1 MRRSRLLAVVLGGS
15 PLLALLMPPIA
26 TAQQPDPP
34 PPRPITVPPSPAPAP
49 APAPGQVGQPAPT
62 VAPETPAEQ
71 EREDRQ
77 LADSI
82 RTETVTDPDSTR
94 VAIPSGWVRV
104 AVDLD
109 GDGTFDTIETLHL
122 DDLSRARMAG
132 ADRQRRM
139 SGGEAG
145 GQQSP
150 QIDPSR
156 ADRRPRDDA
165 ITLSGTVREIQ
176 EFPLS
181 GAASPHRI
189 ARVATD
195 QGTAKVDF
203 GPADALHALEI
214 AEGDEVT
221 VIGHRGMINDR
232 PVLMARSVSKG
243 DNDVEVES
251 PDDGMIKR
259 VRGEVVSTRT
269 VIFRGHDEDHLI
281 TEIELRGGNRAEVIL
296 GPKSKLDGLELKEG
310 DAVALLVRPAMLNGG
325 PAMAAE
331 QIRFG
336 DEVIAVS
343 DPVEQPVRTET
354 DPLASDSE
362 SSSDSDSGSE
372 APSDAPRLDAPSL
385 SDDPGK

>member
-1 MRRSRLLAVVLGGS
+1 
-15 PLLALLMPPIA
+15 
-26 TAQQPDPP
+26 
-34 PPRPITVPPSPAPAP
+34 
-49 APAPGQVGQPAPT
+49 
-62 VAPETPAEQ
+62 VAAETPAEQ

-77 LADSI
+77 LAESI
-82 RTETVTDPDSTR
+82 RAETVTDPGSAR

-122 DDLSRARMAG
+122 DDLGRARMAG
-132 ADRQRRM
+132 ASRQRQM
-139 SGGEAG
+139 SGAG
-145 GQQSP
+145 GGGQEP
-150 QIDPSR
+150 AAIDPQQ
-156 ADRRPRDDA
+156 ADQRPQSDA
-165 ITLSGTVREIQ
+165 IELSGTVQEIR

-181 GAASPHRI
+181 GVASPHRI

-214 AEGDEVT
+214 QEGDEVT
-221 VIGHRGMINDR
+221 VIGQRGMINDR
-232 PVLMARSVSKG
+232 PVLMAQSVSKG
-243 DNDVEVES
+243 EDAIEVES
-251 PDDGMIKR
+251 PDDGLIKR
-259 VRGEVVSTRT
+259 VRGEVVGTRT
-269 VIFRGHDEDHLI
+269 VVFRGHDEDHLI
-281 TEIELRGGNRAEVIL
+281 TEIELRSGNRAEVIL

-354 DPLASDSE
+354 DPLDA
-362 SSSDSDSGSE
+362 DSGSDAE
-372 APSDAPRLDAPSL
+372 AEADEASDAPRLDAPRL
-385 SDDPGK
+385 SDDPNGASGDS

>member
-15 PLLALLMPPIA
+15 PLLALLMPPTA

-34 PPRPITVPPSPAPAP
+34 PPRPITVPP
-49 APAPGQVGQPAPT
+49 APAPGQEGQPAPPID
-62 VAPETPAEQ
+62 AETPADQ

-77 LADSI
+77 LAESI
-82 RTETVTDPDSTR
+82 RSETVTAPGSAR

-109 GDGTFDTIETLHL
+109 GDGTFDAVETLHI
-122 DDLSRARMAG
+122 DDLSRARMAS
-132 ADRQRRM
+132 ANRQRQRIGD
-139 SGGEAG
+139 GGRDTGMIAPR
-145 GQQSP
+145 QADQRPQS
-150 QIDPSR
+150 
-156 ADRRPRDDA
+156 DA
-165 ITLSGTVREIQ
+165 IELTGTVREIR

-181 GAASPHRI
+181 GVASPHRI

-214 AEGDEVT
+214 GEGDEVT

-232 PVLMARSVSKG
+232 PILMARSVSKG
-243 DNDVEVES
+243 EDSIDVQS

-259 VRGEVVSTRT
+259 VRGEVISTRT
-269 VIFRGHDEDHLI
+269 VTFRGHDEDHLI
-281 TEIELRGGNRAEVIL
+281 SQIELRGGNRTEVIL
-296 GPKSKLDGLELKEG
+296 GPKSKLNGLELKEG
-310 DAVALLVRPAMLNGG
+310 DAISLLVRPALLNGE

-336 DEVIAVS
+336 DQVIAVS
-343 DPVEQPVRTET
+343 DPVETPVQTTTE
-354 DPLASDSE
+354 DADSNTE
-362 SSSDSDSGSE
+362 EGEERNE
-372 APSDAPRLDAPSL
+372 APGLDAPSL
-385 SDDPGK
+385 SDDPAQGDGDS